1 MRLIVGSIMHE
12 TNTFSTIKTNLKS
25 FQETEL
31 LLGSEI
37 LECHSGRETEIGG
50 ILNVKLFLD

>member
-12 TNTFSTIKTNLKS
+12 TNTFSTVKTDLSS

-31 LLGSEI
+31 LFGLEI
-37 LECHSGRETEIGG
+37 LEHHSDRETEIGG